1 MTDARRHYEQHL
13 APIYAWMAGGRDA
26 AFAAGADELAALGL
40 PRAPGDLV
48 VDLGAGFGKHAL
60 PLARRGARVLAVDS
74 SAELLQALVEA
85 RGALAVQVVEG
96 DLVDF
101 RRWLAEPPAAILCLG
116 DTLTHLGAPADVER
130 LVDEAAAA
138 LSPGGRFVLGFR
150 DYTVPPIGDARFIPV
165 RADDA
170 RILTCFIETEAG
182 GTRVFVH
189 DLLHERTDAGWH
201 TRVSHYPKLRLAPA
215 WLAQRLAACG
225 FDVCQEAGA
234 GGMVRLVAI
243 RR

>member
-60 PLARRGARVLAVDS
+60 PLARRGARVLA
-74 SAELLQALVEA
+74 
-85 RGALAVQVVEG
+85 G